1 MGPLPVDFE
10 AKVKAPRQIGGGY
23 PYSIKAED
31 LMKNFVDA
39 KLEVDDSI
47 HSSGLQLEEY
57 TAYGDN
63 GHKGRAIRIDPDSVL
78 VPSDHPWKVSQNG
91 VNGNLE
97 PIFSCLGG
105 IVAIQGT
112 RVVVPDVAVVP
123 LGNDILTTTTAS
135 NGFIT
140 LKITREAAS
149 RVYDS
154 DHPPVVEFYTTLP
167 SSTKEEELIVLAEVT
182 VSGDVTLPS
191 SFAQCRRD
199 EICSYELLIVANGEF
214 ALLPVQANS
223 RNSYAPPLP

>member
-135 NGFIT
+135 NGFIA
-140 LKITREAAS
+140 LKITREEAS

-167 SSTKEEELIVLAEVT
+167 SSTAEEEFIVLAEVT

-191 SFAQCRRD
+191 SFTQCRND